1 MGLCNCKPVDAIMK
15 NITVAVDEDVYRRAR
30 IVAAE
35 RSTSVS
41 ALVRDYLR
49 SLTGGED
56 RQELANTRLFAAMDK
71 AKGLRAAERLSR
83 DAAHER

>member
-1 MGLCNCKPVDAIMK
+1 MK
-15 NITVAVDEDVYRRAR
+15 NITVAVDDEVYRAAR
-30 IVAAE
+30 IAAAE

-49 SLTGGED
+49 TLSMPED
-56 RQELANTRLFAAMDK
+56 SQAQAANALFDAMDK
-71 AKGLRAAERLSR
+71 VKGLRAADRLSR